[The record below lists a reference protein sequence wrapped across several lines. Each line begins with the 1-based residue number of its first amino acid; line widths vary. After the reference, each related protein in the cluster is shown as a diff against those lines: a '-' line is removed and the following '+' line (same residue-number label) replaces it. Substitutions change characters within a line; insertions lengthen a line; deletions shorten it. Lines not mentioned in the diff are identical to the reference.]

1 MWHED
6 SAANRRTGILLVSLA
21 TLSFSMLDT
30 TVKWLLQLQTIP
42 LIEIIWLR
50 FLSQAVVS
58 GVVLAPR
65 YKGAMFRIQKKRL
78 QLLRAVL
85 LGTMTGCNFW
95 SIQFL
100 QLTETASILF
110 SAPLIVAVISH
121 FWLQQRLRKAQW
133 ITIITGFIGVLIVVR
148 PSSRAIHPAIFLMVF
163 NAVLFAIFN
172 LLTRHLAQYENPA
185 AMQWYSAMGP
195 VVLFAPWALPGFV
208 MPHNTFELVLVISAG
223 LWGGLGHYVWAR
235 AHQYANAAT
244 LAPFNYQQLLYMAF
258 WGWLVFGDVPPS
270 AVFVGGS
277 IIAASGIYLLWEQKR
292 VPPTIPPSA

>member
-42 LIEIIWLR
+42 LVEIIWLR

-78 QLLRAVL
+78 QLFRAVL

-121 FWLQQRLRKAQW
+121 FWL
-133 ITIITGFIGVLIVVR
+133 
-148 PSSRAIHPAIFLMVF
+148 
-163 NAVLFAIFN
+163 
-172 LLTRHLAQYENPA
+172 
-185 AMQWYSAMGP
+185 
-195 VVLFAPWALPGFV
+195 
-208 MPHNTFELVLVISAG
+208 
-223 LWGGLGHYVWAR
+223 
-235 AHQYANAAT
+235 
-244 LAPFNYQQLLYMAF
+244 
-258 WGWLVFGDVPPS
+258 
-270 AVFVGGS
+270 
-277 IIAASGIYLLWEQKR
+277 
-292 VPPTIPPSA
+292 